1 MWSSWHLSAGSLDA
15 NCPSSSVKKKS
26 CSRGLSDPVWD
37 IAQGLIT
44 KGFPGNV
51 AGWMGK
57 ARGLLD
63 LTPWVT

>member
-1 MWSSWHLSAGSLDA
+1 M
-15 NCPSSSVKKKS
+15 KKKS

-37 IAQGLIT
+37 IPQGLIT